1 MRRIRIGVV
10 IISALVGLLGL
21 GQTAAALTAA
31 DQAFLNKKI
40 IAKWN
45 ITGKNQIEAAQSR
58 GVDILEDHPNPAN
71 GYFTVLVSQDELDDL
86 RKDGY
91 SIDVIEPDWYTSFEA
106 KSTQTMGGYPT
117 RAEVIATID
126 SLHAAFP
133 SITTDKFSIGLS
145 GELREMWAIKISDNP
160 NVDEAEPEILFT
172 AIHHARE
179 VITPLIILQ
188 TMREL
193 LFNYG
198 TDAEITNLVNEREIW
213 FVPFVNPDGYVYNEF
228 IAPSGGGM
236 WRKNR
241 TENIDFTYGT
251 DPNRN
256 YAYQWGL
263 DDLGSSP
270 TPSSDTYR
278 GPAPFSEPENQ
289 NIRDF
294 VNSRNFVIAVNFHSY
309 SNLFLW
315 APGYADFYTTDEPLF
330 QAIGDTVTSFNG
342 YAAEPGWMLY
352 NTNGD
357 SDDWMYF
364 EKGILS
370 FTPEVGSGSD
380 GFWPNPARIP
390 TLVGEN
396 VPGNLILIDLAD
408 TPARIYPPALAT
420 WISPDTVNS
429 PDFDLMWSDAGG
441 INAAV
446 AFELKELS
454 GPAVVTD
461 LTDNMDYWM
470 SDGFS
475 QSPSRAYSGT
485 ESFWGGSSNNRR
497 ARLVSRNY
505 YTPQDNDTLRARI
518 WYSIENN
525 WDYAYVDVSSD
536 YGQSWASLPGNITTN
551 TNPNG
556 TNRGNGITGA
566 SAGGVFVEG
575 KFPLNAYVGDQILI
589 RLSYETDGAVLNE
602 GVYFDNIHPVMTFAS
617 EVTLDPAT
625 PNTTYP
631 ITGKVPGTYYYTLRS
646 TDGQGQQGLVTP
658 PHLVNVV
665 NNTPSGSQV
674 SVGLPEGVNVTFS
687 QVDTEGMTT
696 VSVSTGGPPP
706 PAGVTIPGGDY
717 YDISTTAAYVPP
729 LTICLPYDPADLTG
743 PEFELQLFH
752 YVNDVWSDVTSS
764 VDTALNVI
772 CGQVNS
778 LSPFILAESDCLCS
792 CHADPVCDGFINVQ
806 DVVETVNAA
815 FRGGPITYDATCP
828 HNPGGRT
835 DVDCSGA
842 TNVVDVVRVVGVA
855 FRGDSA
861 AIEFCDPCVP

>member
-1 MRRIRIGVV
+1 MRRIRVGIVV
-10 IISALVGLLGL
+10 I
-21 GQTAAALTAA
+21 AALFAMLFQSLPALALSAA
-31 DQAFLNKKI
+31 DQAFLQKKI

-45 ITGKNQIEAAQSR
+45 ITGKRQIEAAQAR
-58 GVDILEDHPNPAN
+58 GVDIMEDHPNPAN

-91 SIDVIEPDWYTSFEA
+91 SLDVIEPDWYASFAA

-133 SITTDKFSIGLS
+133 SLTTDKFSIGMS

-160 NVDEAEPEILFT
+160 NIDEAEPEILFT

-198 TDAEITNLVNEREIW
+198 TDTEITNLVNEREIW

-228 IAPSGGGM
+228 IAPTGGGQ

-241 TENIDFTYGT
+241 TENLDMTYGT

-256 YAYQWGL
+256 YGNNWGF
-263 DDLGSSP
+263 DDFGSSP
-270 TPSSDTYR
+270 VTSSETYR
-278 GPAPFSEPENQ
+278 GSGPFSEPENQ
-289 NIRDF
+289 NMRDF

-315 APGYADFYTTDEPLF
+315 APGYQDFYTSDEPLF
-330 QAIGDTVTSFNG
+330 QAIGDTVTSFNN
-342 YAAEPGWMLY
+342 YAAQPGWMLY

-364 EKGILS
+364 DAGVLS

-396 VPGNLILIDLAD
+396 VPGNLVLIDLAD
-408 TPARIYPPALAT
+408 TPARIYPPALAA
-420 WISPDTVNS
+420 WIGPDTVNAA
-429 PDFDLMWSDAGG
+429 DFNLSWSDAGG

-446 AFELKELS
+446 SFELKELA
-454 GPAVVTD
+454 GPAVITD
-461 LTDNMDYWM
+461 LTDNEDHWN

-475 QSPSRAYSGT
+475 LSPSRFYSGT

-497 ARLVSRNY
+497 ARLVAKNY
-505 YTPQDNDTLRARI
+505 YRPQPNDTLRARI
-518 WYSIENN
+518 WYNLENN

-536 YGQSWASLPGNITTN
+536 NGQSWASLPGNITTN

-566 SAGGVFVEG
+566 SAGGAFVLS
-575 KFPLNAYVGDQILI
+575 KFSLNAYAGDDILI
-589 RLSYETDGAVLNE
+589 RLSYETDGAVLGE
-602 GVYFDNIHPVMTFAS
+602 GVYFDDISPVMTFAS
-617 EVTLDPAT
+617 EASVDPAT
-625 PNTTYP
+625 PNTTFA
-631 ITGKVPGTYYYTLRS
+631 ISGKAPGTYYYTLRA
-646 TDGQGQQGLVTP
+646 TDGQGQQGGVTP
-658 PHLVNVV
+658 PHAVV
-665 NNTPSGSQV
+665 VDYV
-674 SVGLPEGVNVTFS
+674 SC
-687 QVDTEGMTT
+687 D
-696 VSVSTGGPPP
+696 
-706 PAGVTIPGGDY
+706 
-717 YDISTTAAYVPP
+717 
-729 LTICLPYDPADLTG
+729 
-743 PEFELQLFH
+743 
-752 YVNDVWSDVTSS
+752 
-764 VDTALNVI
+764 
-772 CGQVNS
+772 
-778 LSPFILAESDCLCS
+778 CS

-806 DVVETVNAA
+806 DVVETVNVA
-815 FRGGPITYDATCP
+815 FRGGALTYDSTCP

-842 TNVVDVVRVVGVA
+842 TNVVDVVSMVGVA
-855 FRGDSA
+855 FRGNDASTS
-861 AIEFCDPCVP
+861 FCNPCTP